1 MIFDLDGT
9 LLDTRGDIAA
19 SLNMTLERYGIRTL
33 PEDVIGSY
41 VGNGAAKLV
50 ERSIAGTGREDS
62 LAQITDFYRQCYQEN
77 CLGVTRPFEGIAEML
92 SKLRSN
98 GIRIA
103 VNTNKPQRTSERVI
117 SALLPGLID
126 HIQGQTA
133 GIPVKPDPAGV
144 FRCMEIY
151 NADPRECCYVGD
163 SEVDIMTGRNAGIDI
178 ISVDWG
184 FKTREFLAEKNAPV
198 ICSDASYLTELLLS

>member
-62 LAQITDFYRQCYQEN
+62 LAQITT
-77 CLGVTRPFEGIAEML
+77 V
-92 SKLRSN
+92 
-98 GIRIA
+98 
-103 VNTNKPQRTSERVI
+103 
-117 SALLPGLID
+117 LPGKL
-126 HIQGQTA
+126 
-133 GIPVKPDPAGV
+133 
-144 FRCMEIY
+144 
-151 NADPRECCYVGD
+151 PR
-163 SEVDIMTGRNAGIDI
+163 RN
-178 ISVDWG
+178 
-184 FKTREFLAEKNAPV
+184 KTL
-198 ICSDASYLTELLLS
+198 